1 MAMAVFLKGALIEKV
16 PVAQSMQIRS
26 DRGARARGCWPLG
39 VTVNVCV

>member
-26 DRGARARGCWPLG
+26 DRGLHGPVAAGHW
-39 VTVNVCV
+39 V